1 MDISDWTR
9 KLADSPLW
17 QAYWTWRHPSMV
29 CVVLAGRL
37 YGVELQEG
45 RFLRQGSAVLPDMTE
60 EAVATAFRRLEAEGL
75 TRKNVVLLV
84 NFPKLRLLRRK
95 YPAMTKEELEETM
108 YWEEDRL
115 FRTEEPLSLGY
126 EIMDSGP
133 EGWDVHVE
141 AVPKETLALFEKG
154 ARDGGKEISSAIP
167 VTAVPLED
175 GCFALYGRRRSAI
188 LTFRKGKIME
198 SRILRREDQG
208 KAALFLDHVKE
219 TWGAGGGKSYF
230 LPMADCGEEERTFW
244 KDWLRKDL
252 AEAGNPEALAFVDSP
267 FREGPSLWQ
276 DLAPLWPALDR
287 AALELPL
294 SEKRKPFLSEET
306 KYLRLAEGACLLGV
320 LCLLASGGQLLSG
333 AADLGNRREESRRL
347 APQKEEMVQ
356 AEQDRKRERDLQDLL
371 KELDRQ
377 DGKWERRL
385 VSLAESLPPGI
396 VISEIEGKEG
406 AMGIRGTAQS
416 YDALRHFQETLS
428 QGQKGVWQGGKKQK
442 NTATGLIDFHISIK
456 GEGGKG
462 SETKSRTE

>member
-1 MDISDWTR
+1 
-9 KLADSPLW
+9 
-17 QAYWTWRHPSMV
+17 
-29 CVVLAGRL
+29 
-37 YGVELQEG
+37 
-45 RFLRQGSAVLPDMTE
+45 
-60 EAVATAFRRLEAEGL
+60 
-75 TRKNVVLLV
+75 
-84 NFPKLRLLRRK
+84 
-95 YPAMTKEELEETM
+95 
-108 YWEEDRL
+108 
-115 FRTEEPLSLGY
+115 
-126 EIMDSGP
+126 
-133 EGWDVHVE
+133 
-141 AVPKETLALFEKG
+141 
-154 ARDGGKEISSAIP
+154 
-167 VTAVPLED
+167 
-175 GCFALYGRRRSAI
+175 
-188 LTFRKGKIME
+188 
-198 SRILRREDQG
+198 
-208 KAALFLDHVKE
+208 
-219 TWGAGGGKSYF
+219 
-230 LPMADCGEEERTFW
+230 MADCGEEERTFW

-406 AMGIRGTAQS
+406 TMGIRGTAQS
-416 YDALRHFQETLS
+416 YDALRHFQENLS
-428 QGQKGVWQGGKKQK
+428 QGKKGIWQGGKKQK
-442 NTATGLIDFHISIK
+442 NTATGLIDFHISMK
-456 GEGGKG
+456 EEGGKG

>member
-17 QAYWTWRHPSMV
+17 QAYRTWRHPSMV

-306 KYLRLAEGACLLGV
+306 KYLRLAEGGLP
-320 LCLLASGGQLLSG
+320 
-333 AADLGNRREESRRL
+333 SRR
-347 APQKEEMVQ
+347 PV
-356 AEQDRKRERDLQDLL
+356 
-371 KELDRQ
+371 
-377 DGKWERRL
+377 
-385 VSLAESLPPGI
+385 PPGI
-396 VISEIEGKEG
+396 WRTAPFRGGGSGKP
-406 AMGIRGTAQS
+406 
-416 YDALRHFQETLS
+416 
-428 QGQKGVWQGGKKQK
+428 QGGKPPPGAAEGRNGAGRAGQK
-442 NTATGLIDFHISIK
+442 TGTGFAGPAEGAGPAGREMGTAPCVPGGIPASGHCDF
-456 GEGGKG
+456 GN
-462 SETKSRTE
+462 